1 MMGIRYRFGCQVLL
15 LLCCVAP
22 ASAEP
27 EVVGGAAIKLSLE
40 PLFST
45 IALQRPLALR
55 ASPLSEQEFYILEQ
69 AGRIQRIV
77 RHNGRDESHVFADLR
92 TRVESGPN
100 EAGLLGMAFDPDFAD
115 NGRVYVSYTREG
127 SPLVSILSCWL
138 SRDNGQT
145 LDLASEQ
152 VLLSVPQPYGN
163 HNGGD
168 IHFGPDKLLYYG
180 LGDGGAAGDPE
191 QNGQNTRTLLGSLLR
206 LDVSG
211 DKGYKIPPSNP
222 FAQGGGRAEIFAYG
236 LRNPWRWSFDRQTG
250 DLWLGDVGQN
260 RWEEVNRIVAGGNY
274 GWNLREGSHCYSGD
288 CRRPGLIEPVAEYS
302 HAEGCSITGGYVY
315 RGKNIP
321 ALVGVYLFADYCS
334 GNIWGLFADSSTSQG
349 QTSYTRRLLVHTDL
363 NIASFGE
370 DRQGEIY
377 IIDLGGKIFRLAK
390 GSIR

>member
-1 MMGIRYRFGCQVLL
+1 MGIHYRFVCQVLL
-15 LLCCVAP
+15 LLLCVAP

-27 EVVGGAAIKLSLE
+27 EVERGVAIKLSLE

-45 IALQRPLALR
+45 IALQRPLALL
-55 ASPLSEQEFYILEQ
+55 ASPLSEQVFYILEQ
-69 AGRIQRIV
+69 AGRIRRV
-77 RHNGRDESHVFADLR
+77 ARHQGRDESRVFADLR
-92 TRVESGPN
+92 ARVESGPN
-100 EAGLLGMAFDPDFAD
+100 EAGLLGMAFDPAFAN

-127 SPLVSILSCWL
+127 SPLVSILSRWQ

-145 LDLASEQ
+145 LDLSSEQ

-168 IHFGPDKLLYYG
+168 IHFGPDNLLYYG

-211 DKGYKIPPSNP
+211 DNGYKIPPSNP
-222 FAQGGGRAEIFAYG
+222 FAQGGGRPEIFAYG

-274 GWNLREGSHCYSGD
+274 GWNLREGRHCYSGD
-288 CRRPGLIEPVAEYS
+288 CRRSGLIEPLAEYS

-349 QTSYTRRLLVHTDL
+349 QTTYTRRLLVHTDL
-363 NIASFGE
+363 NISSFGE

-377 IIDLGGKIFRLAK
+377 IIDLGGRIFRLAK